1 MDNSYTIRVATTI
14 WQQLKN
20 FTDFSVL
27 WSWGIHKVRPATLGS
42 QAGLAFD
49 VNGFQYKGTVII
61 KLDEG
66 ADLYDIC
73 LVQDG
78 KLTIVISEVY
88 FDELGSIIDDIVE
101 RRQGM
106 SDEEY
111 GQMVESA
118 YSEASNT

>member
-1 MDNSYTIRVATTI
+1 MDNSFTIRVATTI
-14 WQQLKN
+14 WQQLKD

-27 WSWGIHKVRPATLGS
+27 WSWGIHKVRPVALGS
-42 QAGLAFD
+42 QSGLAFD

-78 KLTIVISEVY
+78 KLTIVRSEVY

>member
-1 MDNSYTIRVATTI
+1 MNNSYTIRVATTI
-14 WQQLKN
+14 WQQLKD

-49 VNGFQYKGTVII
+49 VNGFQYKGTGII

-78 KLTIVISEVY
+78 KLTIVRSEVY

>member
-1 MDNSYTIRVATTI
+1 MDKSHTIEVAATI
-14 WQQLKN
+14 WQQLKQY
-20 FTDFSVL
+20 TDYNIL
-27 WSWGIHKVRPATLGS
+27 WSWGIRNIRAAEIDS
-42 QAGLAFD
+42 RAGLAFD

-73 LVQDG
+73 LVQEG
-78 KLTIVISEVY
+78 KLTIVRSEVY

>member
-1 MDNSYTIRVATTI
+1 MDNSFTIRVATTI
-14 WQQLKN
+14 WQQLKD
-20 FTDFSVL
+20 FSDFSVL
-27 WSWGIHKVRPATLGS
+27 WSWGIHKVRPVALGS
-42 QAGLAFD
+42 QSGLAFD

-73 LVQDG
+73 LVQEG
-78 KLTIVISEVY
+78 KLTIVRSEVY
-88 FDELGSIIDDIVE
+88 FDELGSMIDDIVE

>member
-1 MDNSYTIRVATTI
+1 MDNSFTIRVATTI
-14 WQQLKN
+14 WQQLKD

-27 WSWGIHKVRPATLGS
+27 WSWGIHKVRPVALGS
-42 QAGLAFD
+42 QSGLAFD

-73 LVQDG
+73 LVQEG
-78 KLTIVISEVY
+78 KLTIVKSEVY

-118 YSEASNT
+118 YSEAPNT

>member
-1 MDNSYTIRVATTI
+1 MNKSHTIEVAVTI
-14 WQQLKN
+14 WQQLKD
-20 FTDFSVL
+20 FTDSNVL
-27 WSWGIHKVRPATLGS
+27 WSWGIHNVRAATLGS
-42 QAGLAFD
+42 QSGLAFD
-49 VNGFQYKGTVII
+49 VNGFQFKGTVVI

-78 KLTIVISEVY
+78 KLAIARSEVY

-101 RRQGM
+101 RREGM

-118 YSEASNT
+118 YSEKLYA

>member
-1 MDNSYTIRVATTI
+1 MDNSFTIRVATTI
-14 WQQLKN
+14 WQQLKD

-27 WSWGIHKVRPATLGS
+27 WSWGIHKVRPVALGS
-42 QAGLAFD
+42 QSGLAFD

-73 LVQDG
+73 LVQEG
-78 KLTIVISEVY
+78 KLTIVRSEVY

>member
-1 MDNSYTIRVATTI
+1 MDKSHTIEVAATI
-14 WQQLKN
+14 WGQLKD
-20 FTDFSVL
+20 FTDYSVL
-27 WSWGIHKVRPATLGS
+27 WSWGIHNVRPAALGS

-49 VNGFQYKGTVII
+49 VNGFRFKGTVII
-61 KLDEG
+61 MLDEG

-78 KLTIVISEVY
+78 KPVIARSDVY

-101 RRQGM
+101 RERGM

-111 GQMVESA
+111 GLMVKVA
-118 YSEASNT
+118 YSENLNT

>member
-14 WQQLKN
+14 WQQLKD

-27 WSWGIHKVRPATLGS
+27 WSWGIHKVRPVALGS
-42 QAGLAFD
+42 QSGLAFD

-73 LVQDG
+73 LVQEG
-78 KLTIVISEVY
+78 KLTIVRSEVY

>member
-14 WQQLKN
+14 WQQLKD

-27 WSWGIHKVRPATLGS
+27 WSWGIHKVRPAALGS

-78 KLTIVISEVY
+78 KLTIVRSEVY

>member
-1 MDNSYTIRVATTI
+1 MDNSFTIRVATTI
-14 WQQLKN
+14 WQQLKD

-27 WSWGIHKVRPATLGS
+27 WSWGIHKVRPVALGS
-42 QAGLAFD
+42 QSGLAFD

-73 LVQDG
+73 LVQEG
-78 KLTIVISEVY
+78 ILTIVRSEVY